1 MGSTTPRIVK
11 RAQRM
16 VDHLNEVTST
26 PNHFSVPV
34 IELVVSL
41 YPCLSFSLSLS
52 LRLSASVNIKLVF
65 MALKNA
71 LASQQFSSEKKEFNL
86 IHFRLS
92 QVCVFFR
99 VFFFCFLYIFYSR
112 SAGA

>member
-52 LRLSASVNIKLVF
+52 
-65 MALKNA
+65 
-71 LASQQFSSEKKEFNL
+71 SSECECKHKISFHGVKKRVGQSTIFQRKERIQFNA
-86 IHFRLS
+86 FSTLS
-92 QVCVFFR
+92 SLCLLSS
-99 VFFFCFLYIFYSR
+99 FFFVFLYIFYSR